1 MSAGLNQ
8 ITILGRLGNDPI
20 TRDTRTETTVTHF
33 DVTPPPDPAQRAVL
47 LGPFNGLM
55 AFLTKAGDKVE
66 KVTWFRCE
74 AWNGRGKAIAQ
85 YLGKGNRLLI
95 NGRIDF
101 RQYEKT
107 VGEGERAIAI
117 KVPDPI
123 LIVEDFKIIDWKDDN
138 PSDGFDQEEV

>member
-33 DVTPPPDPAQRAVL
+33 DVAVDESYKS
-47 LGPFNGLM
+47 
-55 AFLTKAGDKVE
+55 KAGDKVE

-117 KVPDPI
+117 KVPDTI

-138 PSDGFDQEEV
+138 SSDGFDQDEL

>member
-33 DVTPPPDPAQRAVL
+33 DVAVDESYKS
-47 LGPFNGLM
+47 
-55 AFLTKAGDKVE
+55 KASDKVE

-74 AWNGRGKAIAQ
+74 AWNGRGKAIEK
-85 YLGKGNRLLI
+85 YLGKGNRILV
-95 NGRIDF
+95 NGRMEF
-101 RQYEKT
+101 RQYDK
-107 VGEGERAIAI
+107 AI
-117 KVPDPI
+117 KLHGEEGTIKTNDAV

-138 PSDGFDQEEV
+138 PGDGFDQNEL

>member
-33 DVTPPPDPAQRAVL
+33 DVAVDESYKS
-47 LGPFNGLM
+47 
-55 AFLTKAGDKVE
+55 KAGDKVE

-74 AWNGRGKAIAQ
+74 AWNGRGKAIEK
-85 YLGKGNRLLI
+85 YLGKGNRILV
-95 NGRIDF
+95 NGRMDF
-101 RQYEKT
+101 RQYDKAIT
-107 VGEGERAIAI
+107 LNGEEGTI
-117 KVPDPI
+117 KINDFI

-138 PSDGFDQEEV
+138 PGDGFDQNEL

>member
-33 DVTPPPDPAQRAVL
+33 DVAVDESYKS
-47 LGPFNGLM
+47 
-55 AFLTKAGDKVE
+55 KAGDKVE

>member
-33 DVTPPPDPAQRAVL
+33 EVAVDESYKS
-47 LGPFNGLM
+47 
-55 AFLTKAGDKVE
+55 KAGDKVE

-85 YLGKGNRLLI
+85 YLGKGNRILV
-95 NGRIDF
+95 NGRMDF
-101 RQYEKT
+101 RQYEKAIVLNGQEGT
-107 VGEGERAIAI
+107 VRII
-117 KVPDPI
+117 DPV
-123 LIVEDFKIIDWKDDN
+123 LIIEDFKIIDWKDDN
-138 PSDGFDQEEV
+138 PGDGFDQDELV

>member
-33 DVTPPPDPAQRAVL
+33 DVAVDESYKS
-47 LGPFNGLM
+47 
-55 AFLTKAGDKVE
+55 KAGDKVE

-74 AWNGRGKAIAQ
+74 AWNGRGKAIEK
-85 YLGKGNRLLI
+85 YLGKGNRILV
-95 NGRIDF
+95 NGRMDF
-101 RQYEKT
+101 RQYDKAITLSGQEGTIKT
-107 VGEGERAIAI
+107 NDV
-117 KVPDPI
+117 V

-138 PSDGFDQEEV
+138 PGDGFDQNEL

>member
-33 DVTPPPDPAQRAVL
+33 DVAVDESYKS
-47 LGPFNGLM
+47 
-55 AFLTKAGDKVE
+55 KAGEKVE

-74 AWNGRGKAIAQ
+74 AWNGRGKAIEK
-85 YLGKGNRLLI
+85 YLGKGNRILV
-95 NGRIDF
+95 NGRMDF
-101 RQYEKT
+101 RQYDKAITLNGEEGTIKT
-107 VGEGERAIAI
+107 NDAV
-117 KVPDPI
+117 

-138 PSDGFDQEEV
+138 PGDGFDQDEL

>member
-33 DVTPPPDPAQRAVL
+33 DVAVDESYKS
-47 LGPFNGLM
+47 
-55 AFLTKAGDKVE
+55 KAGDKVE

-85 YLGKGNRLLI
+85 YLGKGNRILV
-95 NGRIDF
+95 NGRMDF
-101 RQYEKT
+101 RQYDKAI
-107 VGEGERAIAI
+107 GDGDNAIAI

-123 LIVEDFKIIDWKDDN
+123 LIVEDFKIIDWKDDH
-138 PSDGFDQEEV
+138 PSDGFDQNEL

>member
-8 ITILGRLGNDPI
+8 ITILGRLGNDPV

-33 DVTPPPDPAQRAVL
+33 DVAVDESYKS
-47 LGPFNGLM
+47 
-55 AFLTKAGDKVE
+55 KAGDKVE

-85 YLGKGNRLLI
+85 YLGKGNRILI
-95 NGRIDF
+95 NGRMDF
-101 RQYEKT
+101 RQYDK
-107 VGEGERAIAI
+107 AIAFNGEEGVVKI
-117 KVPDPI
+117 NDSV

-138 PSDGFDQEEV
+138 SSDGFDQDEI

>member
-33 DVTPPPDPAQRAVL
+33 DVAVDESYKS
-47 LGPFNGLM
+47 
-55 AFLTKAGDKVE
+55 KAGDKVE

-85 YLGKGNRLLI
+85 YLGKGNRILI
-95 NGRIDF
+95 NGRMDF
-101 RQYEKT
+101 RQYDKAI
-107 VGEGERAIAI
+107 VLNGEEGVVKIN
-117 KVPDPI
+117 DSI

-138 PSDGFDQEEV
+138 SSDGFDQDEI

>member
-33 DVTPPPDPAQRAVL
+33 DVAVDESYKS
-47 LGPFNGLM
+47 
-55 AFLTKAGDKVE
+55 KAGDKIE

-85 YLGKGNRLLI
+85 YLGKGN
-95 NGRIDF
+95 GCGSF
-101 RQYEKT
+101 
-107 VGEGERAIAI
+107 
-117 KVPDPI
+117 
-123 LIVEDFKIIDWKDDN
+123 
-138 PSDGFDQEEV
+138 EVM